1 MPLPKPRAT
10 ESKKEFVR
18 RCMMDNTM
26 ITEFPETDQR
36 FAVCNTQWEE
46 K

>member
-1 MPLPKPRAT
+1 MPLPTPKPA
-10 ESKKEFVR
+10 ENKKEFVR
-18 RCMMDNTM
+18 RCMMDNAM

-36 FAVCNTQWEE
+36 FAVCNTQWDE

>member
-1 MPLPKPRAT
+1 MPLPKPRPT
-10 ESKKEFVR
+10 ETKTQYIR
-18 RCMMDNTM
+18 RCMMDDTM

>member
-1 MPLPKPRAT
+1 MPLPTPKPS